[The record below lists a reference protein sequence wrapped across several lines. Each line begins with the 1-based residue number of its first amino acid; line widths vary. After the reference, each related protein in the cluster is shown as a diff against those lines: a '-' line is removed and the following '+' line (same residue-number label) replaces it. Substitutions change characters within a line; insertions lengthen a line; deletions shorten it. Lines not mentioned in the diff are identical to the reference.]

1 MSYEHVGSVTE
12 ELRRSLEAEQARQDQ
27 SLMMI
32 ASENI
37 ASPAV
42 REAQGSMLTNRNVLG
57 YPDSRLYPG
66 ADSMDA
72 IESFAIQCA
81 KDLWG
86 ADHVNVQPHSGSLA
100 NLAVY
105 LAVLD
110 PGDSILALDPRDGGH
125 ITHGDGGH
133 ISSDLYE
140 TSYYHV
146 DPATGRL
153 DYEEIADRA
162 EAVDPDLIISGYSA
176 YPGEIDWERFRTIAD
191 SVDAFHLADIAHIAG
206 IIAAGEYPSPVEHAD
221 FCTGSTYKTIRAG
234 RGGFIL
240 CDQRYA
246 DAVDTAL
253 FPYLQG
259 GAALPN
265 IAGKAV
271 GFAEALRPEFQ
282 TYIQRTVAS
291 AKALA
296 TRLSE
301 SGIDVVANG
310 TETHLVVIDLQNSHP
325 GLTGSEAERALE
337 DARIIANKITVPG
350 DPRHPA
356 GASGIRFG
364 TSCLASREF
373 GPEEMET
380 IADLI
385 VRALDAVNDPQER
398 KRIARDV
405 EMLCARFPLSDTEH

>member
-1 MSYEHVGSVTE
+1 MPYEHVGAVTQ
-12 ELRRSLEAEQARQDQ
+12 ELRQLLEAEQARQEQ

-42 REAQGSMLTNRNVLG
+42 REAQGSILTNRNVLG

-81 KDLWG
+81 TDLWG

-125 ITHGDGGH
+125 ITHGDDRH

-140 TSYYHV
+140 TSYYQL
-146 DPATGRL
+146 DPATGQL

-162 EAVDPDLIISGYSA
+162 AAVDPDLIISGYSA
-176 YPGEIDWERFRTIAD
+176 YPGEIDWARFQTIAD
-191 SVDAFHLADIAHIAG
+191 TVDAFHLADIAHIAG
-206 IIAAGEYPSPVEHAD
+206 IIAADEYPSPVAHAD

-240 CDQRYA
+240 CDQQYA

-282 TYIQRTVAS
+282 TYIQRTVTS

-310 TETHLVVIDLQNSHP
+310 TETHIVVIDLQTSHP
-325 GLTGSEAERALE
+325 DLTGSEAEGALE
-337 DARIIANKITVPG
+337 DARIIANKITVPA
-350 DPRHPA
+350 DSRHPA

-364 TSCLASREF
+364 TSCLASRGF

-380 IADLI
+380 VADLI
-385 VRALDAVNDPQER
+385 VRALDAASDPEER
-398 KRIARDV
+398 NRIAQDV
-405 EMLCARFPLSDTEH
+405 EALCDQYPISDTER

>member
-1 MSYEHVGSVTE
+1 MPYEHVGSVTQ
-12 ELRRSLEAEQARQDQ
+12 ELRQSLEAEHARQDQ

-81 KDLWG
+81 TNLWG

-125 ITHGDGGH
+125 ITHGDDRH

-146 DPATGRL
+146 DPTTGQL
-153 DYEEIADRA
+153 DYEAIADRA

-176 YPGEIDWERFRTIAD
+176 YPGEIDWPRFQTIAD
-191 SVDAFHLADIAHIAG
+191 AVDAVHLADIAHIAG
-206 IIAAGEYPSPVEHAD
+206 IIAADEYPSPVAHAD
-221 FCTGSTYKTIRAG
+221 FCTGSTYKTIRGG

-240 CDQRYA
+240 CDQQYA

-265 IAGKAV
+265 MAGKAV

-282 TYIQRTVAS
+282 TYIKRTVTS

-296 TRLSE
+296 IRLSE
-301 SGIDVVANG
+301 SGINIVSNG
-310 TETHLVVIDLQNSHP
+310 TETHIVVIDLQTSHP
-325 GLTGSEAERALE
+325 DLAGSEAERALE
-337 DARIIANKITVPG
+337 DARIIANKITVPA
-350 DPRHPA
+350 DPRHPS

-364 TSCLASREF
+364 TSCLVSRGF
-373 GPEEMET
+373 GPEEMEYV
-380 IADLI
+380 ADLI
-385 VRALDAVNDPQER
+385 VRALNAASDPEER
-398 KRIARDV
+398 DQIVQDV
-405 EMLCARFPLSDTEH
+405 EALCDQYPISDTGA